1 MKSQRQSKILEL
13 INKYDIETQE
23 ELTQYLAKNGY
34 LSTQATISRDI
45 KELRLVKVSTG
56 EKNGRQTKYKYAA
69 NTLNS
74 EIDARLGNKFRNIL
88 SEAVIKI
95 NCACNIVVLKT
106 YAGMAQAA
114 GAAIDALDVPT
125 LIGSVAGDDT
135 IIIVMATENDAVDFM
150 KKLSKSIKG

>member
-23 ELTQYLAKNGY
+23 ELTQYLAKDGY
-34 LSTQATISRDI
+34 IATQATISRDI
-45 KELRLVKVSTG
+45 KDLRLVKVSTG
-56 EKNGRQTKYKYAA
+56 AHRGRQAKYKYAA
-69 NTLNS
+69 NSVNA
-74 EIDARLGNKFRNIL
+74 EIDARLGSKFRNIL

-95 NCACNIVVLKT
+95 NSAGNIVVLKT

-114 GAAIDALDVPT
+114 AAAIDALDVPT

-135 IIIVMATENDAVDFM
+135 IIIVMATGNDAEDFS

>member
-23 ELTQYLAKNGY
+23 ELTQYLAKDGFNA
-34 LSTQATISRDI
+34 TQATVSRDI

-56 EKNGRQTKYKYAA
+56 EKRGRQTKCKYAA
-69 NTLNS
+69 NNLNS
-74 EIDARLGNKFRNIL
+74 EIDARLGNKFKNIL

-95 NCACNIVVLKT
+95 NCAGHMVVLKT

-114 GAAIDALDVPT
+114 AAAIDALDVPT

-135 IIIVMATENDAVDFM
+135 IIIVMATENDAADFM

>member
-13 INKYDIETQE
+13 ISKYDIETQE

-34 LSTQATISRDI
+34 IATQATVSRDI

-56 EKNGRQTKYKYAA
+56 EKHGRQTKYKYAT
-69 NTLNS
+69 NSLSS

-88 SEAVIKI
+88 SETVLKI
-95 NCACNIVVLKT
+95 NCAGHIVVLKT

-135 IIIVMATENDAVDFM
+135 IMIVMATENDAQDFM